1 MSSPSD
7 GFVMPQAA
15 CEPECATVQ
24 CDECGFSWDATP
36 TSLFT
41 LLEGVAPLFA
51 RTLEA
56 VDDQTVRHRP
66 SPSVWS
72 ILEYTAHTRDAIG
85 WYSDR
90 IGLVIARDRPQLTA
104 FDWDAAC
111 LDRRYNEEDAGHAL
125 AELRA
130 ASAALAT
137 RLRGLDTG
145 AWARIAIGSDG
156 DERTVLVL
164 ARRAGHEAAHHL
176 HDVEMIA
183 SQLAVP
189 PS

>member
-1 MSSPSD
+1 
-7 GFVMPQAA
+7 MPQAA

-85 WYSDR
+85 WYLDHRDWCNAVQAGRYDR
-90 IGLVIARDRPQLTA
+90 QRLGL
-104 FDWDAAC
+104 
-111 LDRRYNEEDAGHAL
+111 G
-125 AELRA
+125 
-130 ASAALAT
+130 
-137 RLRGLDTG
+137 
-145 AWARIAIGSDG
+145 
-156 DERTVLVL
+156 
-164 ARRAGHEAAHHL
+164 
-176 HDVEMIA
+176 
-183 SQLAVP
+183 
-189 PS
+189 